1 MSFWARGAAV
11 TIEAA
16 AELAGVDMAAVRR
29 WQQIGVLAVER
40 RGDMEAVSLY
50 QLDRLLDQ
58 YPHRERVSDEELD
71 HLVDERSHRGVS
83 RPR

>member
-1 MSFWARGAAV
+1 
-11 TIEAA
+11 
-16 AELAGVDMAAVRR
+16 MAAVRR